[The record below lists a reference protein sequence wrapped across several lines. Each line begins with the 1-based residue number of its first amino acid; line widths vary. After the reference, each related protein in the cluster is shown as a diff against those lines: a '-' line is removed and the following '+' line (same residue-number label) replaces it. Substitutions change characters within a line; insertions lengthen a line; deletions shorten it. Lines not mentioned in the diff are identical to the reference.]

1 MALTE
6 CAMKEKI
13 IVTLTTIDSLHLRLL
28 GVHPASTNTSA
39 IITFIHLFSHSSQTF
54 SMYSSVRFFF
64 SSFFAQR
71 PFFPFCYRMRR
82 LWLFPN
88 KTKQKFLFVDFCFL
102 HFYFLNKHINSIR
115 IQCTS
120 STVIQILLRYFA
132 AVRHAAAHINN
143 QKTWYPQCV
152 YL

>member
-1 MALTE
+1 MALTV

-13 IVTLTTIDSLHLRLL
+13 IVTLTTIYSLHLRLL

-39 IITFIHLFSHSSQTF
+39 IITFIHLFRHSSQTF
-54 SMYSSVRFFF
+54 SMYSSVRFILCTETLFSVLLSKATIVTFSEQNETKISARRFFF
-64 SSFFAQR
+64 S
-71 PFFPFCYRMRR
+71 
-82 LWLFPN
+82 
-88 KTKQKFLFVDFCFL
+88 L

-132 AVRHAAAHINN
+132 AVRHAVAHINN

>member
-1 MALTE
+1 MASTE

-71 PFFPFCYRMRR
+71 PFFRFAIECDDCDFFRTKRNKNFCSSV
-82 LWLFPN
+82 F
-88 KTKQKFLFVDFCFL
+88 FL